1 MAREGENT
9 TCQKMY
15 MEGNQT
21 RETDSSPLGA
31 GGEHM
36 WNYNK
41 REELEY
47 SMIDKT
53 ARSQSIVYDKK
64 SRDEIVAET
73 DESICERD
81 RV

>member
-15 MEGNQT
+15 MKGNQT

-53 ARSQSIVYDKK
+53 ARN
-64 SRDEIVAET
+64 
-73 DESICERD
+73 
-81 RV
+81 